1 MADRAE
7 HECLP
12 GRLHEGLGRAA
23 RCAVDKPFARDR
35 ETPRGL
41 PDSRRNYSKSF
52 YVHGSPSPE
61 LIGPDNWNYDFGL
74 MTRPH
79 SVRINLDLFY
89 DYRTNVDLYP
99 KWQAFLRQR
108 QPKTLIFWGQ
118 DDIFFTREGG
128 EAYLR
133 DLPKAEIHR
142 LAAGH
147 FAVEDNLDMDC
158 ASTKMM
164 CHANKPGRS
173 CAARGRPNFQSNS
186 W

>member
-1 MADRAE
+1 M
-7 HECLP
+7 
-12 GRLHEGLGRAA
+12 
-23 RCAVDKPFARDR
+23 
-35 ETPRGL
+35 
-41 PDSRRNYSKSF
+41 
-52 YVHGSPSPE
+52 HGSPNPE

-147 FAVEDNLDMDC
+147 FAVEDNLEFI
-158 ASTKMM
+158 ASQMKRFYSTQV
-164 CHANKPGRS
+164 APRES
-173 CAARGRPNFQSNS
+173 
-186 W
+186 